1 MGSKQR
7 TGLLSVA
14 EDKYF
19 TKKGTLRKVRGKP
32 IRDIGIEFVIYAK
45 VDYVSRKRKISH
57 WKAWLQLTKLK
68 NFLDLMLPHFK
79 KQKGYTY
86 KKAELKIK
94 DEDWIRNFY
103 KNNIVRPRLIKR
115 LKQID
120 FTYLK

>member
-1 MGSKQR
+1 MLYCKYMGSKQR

-32 IRDIGIEFVIYAK
+32 RIDIGIEFVIYAK

-68 NFLDLMLPHFK
+68 NFL
-79 KQKGYTY
+79 
-86 KKAELKIK
+86 EK
-94 DEDWIRNFY
+94 D
-103 KNNIVRPRLIKR
+103 
-115 LKQID
+115 
-120 FTYLK
+120 